1 MVCDKCIGTGFKKV
15 TCGQGEGTEDSH
27 QARVEFTLESRER
40 CGKVAAVNRAGEGGL
55 KSLLVLTE
63 VPHAGTQGCT
73 PVFTFCLQGTAKEP
87 STCFLRD

>member
-1 MVCDKCIGTGFKKV
+1 MVCDKCIGTRFKKI

-27 QARVEFTLESRER
+27 RARVEFILGNREQ
-40 CGKVAAVNRAGEGGL
+40 CGKVAVVNRAGEEGL
-55 KSLLVLTE
+55 KSLLILTE

-87 STCFLRD
+87 STCFLLD